1 MSTGSRTAQRTPE
14 LIFETFNAY
23 HRTQALKAAIQL
35 DIFTT
40 IGEGAF
46 TPAAIAARCGADER
60 ATRILCDYLA
70 VVGFLTKD
78 AQQYAL
84 TPDSAFF
91 LDRRSPA
98 CIASAADFLTHPD
111 MMANFSDLAAV
122 VRNGGSLSGDQ
133 GTIEPDNPIWVR
145 FARSMAPLQRPT
157 AEAVAAIL
165 NSDAGEKCKLLD
177 IAAGHGVFG
186 VTVARHN
193 PHAEIFA
200 VDWPAVLQVAAENA
214 RAAGVEQRHHLVPG
228 NAFDVAFGSGY
239 DVALVTGFL
248 HHFDPLIIET
258 LMRKVHTA
266 LAPNGRA
273 VTVEFVPNEDRVS
286 PPTAAS
292 FSMVM
297 LGATRGG
304 EAYPFSEYDRM
315 LRNAGFSS
323 NELRAL
329 PAGGQSAILSLK

>member
-1 MSTGSRTAQRTPE
+1 LSTGSRTAQRTPE

-35 DIFTT
+35 DIFTA
-40 IGEGAF
+40 IGEGAV
-46 TPAAIAARCGADER
+46 TPAAIAARCAANER
-60 ATRILCDYLA
+60 ATRILCDYLTVA
-70 VVGFLTKD
+70 GFLTKD
-78 AQQYAL
+78 AQRYAL

-111 MMANFSDLAAV
+111 VMNHFSDLAAV

-133 GTIEPDNPIWVR
+133 GTIQPDNPIWVR
-145 FARSMAPLQRPT
+145 FARSMAALQRPN
-157 AEAVAAIL
+157 AEGVAAIL
-165 NSDAGEKCKLLD
+165 NADAGEKCKLLD
-177 IAAGHGVFG
+177 IAAGHGEFG

-214 RAAGVEQRHHLVPG
+214 RAAGVEQRHHLIPG
-228 NAFDVAFGSGY
+228 NAFEVAFGSGY

-248 HHFDPLIIET
+248 HHFDPPAIET

-286 PPTAAS
+286 PPIAAS

-297 LGATRGG
+297 LGSTRGG
-304 EAYPFSEYDRM
+304 EAYPLSEYDRM

-323 NELRAL
+323 NELRPL
-329 PAGGQSAILSLK
+329 PGGGQSAILSLK